1 MQSANYRPHFSF
13 FIFHFSFS
21 IVLVFSWIVEGQGQ
35 PLAPQPPI
43 PALVA
48 EGRRRLQAG
57 DAAGA
62 ASLLR
67 RAVQANPDDANARA
81 ALGVALRGI
90 DPVRGRYQLW
100 RAVALRP
107 EHAEALY
114 HLGALSLQEGDQA
127 QAREML
133 ERAARAGARNLHLH
147 EALAYLYAEVDRFA
161 DAVQHLRRA
170 MEIAPGESKFRLRLA
185 VLQERSGA
193 YPEAVQALKDFIAT
207 SPDVVEAHLLLG
219 HVYLLTGRPQ
229 EAVAPLRRAVAL
241 RPVDAKARYQ
251 LGQALLQA
259 GRPSEAT
266 SELREAVRLSPD
278 YAEARY
284 ALGQAYLKAGEGEKA
299 RREMEAFQ
307 KRHAERE
314 REASRRRVYFATW
327 GLGVEAEARGDLKR
341 AAEALQQAVAVFPE
355 DERAHLQLSQVYE
368 KQGLQ
373 GAAQQELRRA
383 RGLLREGDLGR
394 AYLALGVELLH
405 QGALSVAAEA
415 LERAVRM
422 DPALSRA
429 RYQLVLL
436 YDRLGRAADRD
447 RHAKALEE

>member
-1 MQSANYRPHFSF
+1 VFTAVEKTLFYAFSA
-13 FIFHFSFS
+13 IFAISA
-21 IVLVFSWIVEGQGQ
+21 VNGCGVAEGQGQ
-35 PLAPQPPI
+35 VSSPQPPV

-57 DAAGA
+57 DAVGA

-67 RAVQANPDDANARA
+67 RAVQASPGDANVRA

-90 DPVRGRYQLW
+90 DPVRARYQLW

-170 MEIAPGESKFRLRLA
+170 MEIAPGEPKFRLRLA

-193 YPEAVQALKDFIAT
+193 YPEAVQTLKDFIAT

-219 HVYLLTGRPQ
+219 HVCLLTGRPQ
-229 EAVAPLRRAVAL
+229 EAEAPLRRAVAL
-241 RPVDAKARYQ
+241 RQGDAKARYQ

-259 GRPSEAT
+259 GRPSEAVA
-266 SELREAVRLSPD
+266 ELREAVRLSPD
-278 YAEARY
+278 YAEALY
-284 ALGQAYLKAGEGEKA
+284 ALGQAYLKAGEAEKA
-299 RREMEAFQ
+299 RREMEAF
-307 KRHAERE
+307 RRAHAARE
-314 REASRRRVYFATW
+314 RDASRRRVYFSTW
-327 GLGVEAEARGDLKR
+327 SRGVEAEARGDLKG
-341 AAEALQQAVAVFPE
+341 AAEALRQAIAVFPE

-368 KQGLQ
+368 KQGLRE
-373 GAAQQELRRA
+373 AARQELRRA
-383 RGLLREGDLGR
+383 QGLLRGVDLGR
-394 AYLALGVELLH
+394 AYLALGMDLLR
-405 QGALSVAAEA
+405 QGVPSVAAEA
-415 LERAVRM
+415 LERAVRA

-436 YDRLGRAADRD
+436 YDRLGRVADRD
-447 RHAKALEE
+447 RHAKALEQ